1 MVSPVVMG
9 CTWLYRIAWLN
20 ICWFVMTLLGG
31 VVFGVLPATVVV
43 AVMVRRYLNG
53 VMNITAKDIFTQFKL
68 EFVRANRTG
77 WMLLLPILALVWW
90 SGWLINNATNV
101 GASLSLAMIP
111 MAIGLSG
118 LLFATLLQ
126 MSIYHNNRAALD
138 IQNGLQFL
146 IGQKTAFFAAIA
158 VLLVSLLAAQLLPVL
173 ALFFYVSP
181 AVLTAISLTWLS
193 NEHLQEFK

>member
-1 MVSPVVMG
+1 
-9 CTWLYRIAWLN
+9 
-20 ICWFVMTLLGG
+20 MTLLGG